1 MKKLPDILTL
11 LGAAAIAL
19 GLLSRVVQSAQGVT
33 WWPFLD
39 PIFYWRGATALLLLA
54 IAGVL
59 IQIRD
64 K

>member
-1 MKKLPDILTL
+1 MKKLPNILAG
-11 LGAAAIAL
+11 LGTAAIAL
-19 GLLSRVVQSAQGVT
+19 GFIARIVQSAQGTT

-39 PIFYWRGATALLLLA
+39 PIFYWRGATAVLLLA
-54 IAGVL
+54 IAVVL